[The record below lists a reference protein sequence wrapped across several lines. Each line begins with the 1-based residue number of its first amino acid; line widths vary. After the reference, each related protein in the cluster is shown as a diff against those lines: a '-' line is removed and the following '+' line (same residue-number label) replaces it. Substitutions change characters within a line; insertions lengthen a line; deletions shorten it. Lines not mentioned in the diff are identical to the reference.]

1 MNALTCGH
9 LRLHFEK
16 NPIAAFFPLLQKGFC
31 VEIDT
36 GNLKKILCRIC
47 DIEPG
52 DVRDRIQTVFLNGKP
67 VDDMA
72 KVFVEDGDCLALS
85 AAMPGLVGATMRSGG
100 VLAGFR
106 HSISY
111 RSPQTRSNARGGVLS
126 IKLFNLLIKE
136 FGPRF
141 LRQGIL
147 VGLDELRNL
156 LTSIL
161 EVDRGNCK
169 TVKWNTHMIDV
180 DDLAEMDWPRG
191 PGLIHLEVTFG
202 SVPDTASP
210 GFSSAENL
218 G

>member
-1 MNALTCGH
+1 VNALTCGH
-9 LRLHFEK
+9 LRLHFEN
-16 NPIAAFFPLLQKGFC
+16 NPIAAFFPLLQKGFR

-36 GNLKKILCRIC
+36 GNLQKILCRIC

-52 DVRDRIQTVFLNGKP
+52 DVRARIQTVFLNGKP
-67 VDDMA
+67 VDDMETA
-72 KVFVEDGDCLALS
+72 TVEDGDCLALS
-85 AAMPGLVGATMRSGG
+85 AAMPGLVGAVMRSGG
-100 VLAGFR
+100 VLAGLR
-106 HSISY
+106 HSISH
-111 RSPQTRSNARGGVLS
+111 RPSHTASNERGGLLS

-147 VGLDELRNL
+147 VGLDELRSL

-169 TVKWNTHMIDV
+169 TAKLNDHMINADA
-180 DDLAEMDWPRG
+180 LAEIDWPQD

-202 SVPDTASP
+202 PSPDTV
-210 GFSSAENL
+210 SAGVDSAGNL